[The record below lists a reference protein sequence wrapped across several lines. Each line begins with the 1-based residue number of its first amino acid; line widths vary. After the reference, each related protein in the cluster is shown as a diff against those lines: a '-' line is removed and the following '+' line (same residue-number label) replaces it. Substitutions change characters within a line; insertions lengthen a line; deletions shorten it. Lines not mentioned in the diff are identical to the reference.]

1 MVTQLE
7 DNKIVED
14 LKNVDLD
21 SQSLTENVSDDDEDY
36 EGTNIG
42 EILVIRETSIKKMMD
57 AIPCYYTNIV
67 GEFADVEIFLISVE
81 SMLIEFTSHSYHNWT
96 LGGQT
101 VVFSEQINRF
111 LSNLVNLGAKFK
123 LIVFKDMAQLFSQD
137 TILNFY
143 YHFMLAYLK
152 KSPYSKHLEFFN
164 NPIEDTWSEYLG
176 NLTPSFMLMSIN
188 DASKI
193 VSPNPI
199 DFFTRFRAIACH
211 LIYSS
216 IPVVSLSGFKINIS
230 SVMAYRFYPC
240 PVQFPKFFDELVK
253 EWDLTTIEDT
263 SCISLVESE
272 IKNVAD
278 LWMEIFKEVNSNQK
292 NEVSA
297 NFESLVAAVYL
308 FSLVSEKKGI
318 ARSYAIEDKSFSPG
332 PSLIKDRKI
341 LLTSCAK
348 VLKLIKIEEISFDIK
363 DIWDGRLIQAYYSAI
378 SAQKS
383 ILPYRL
389 QETFAKYHIPSGLS
403 VPLQVDSEDKLLD
416 NASNDDELLLRS
428 CNLVGFSKSIFNGFI
443 EDIALEVDKT
453 IKNQPHQKEEI
464 DYAVVMEN
472 KKRWK
477 FKPIQDNLIKQ
488 EDKNMNHWAIKKR
501 NRQKQQLY
509 KWYQNFSDSL
519 EGRRNELLV
528 DFTRNPLPNTV
539 EAPTKNDKSSKDGKS
554 KKSGGKPGS
563 KGGMSKKDQILEA
576 NKQKKLKEQ
585 FENDNIK
592 IQYALQVKGNQIA
605 TLESVYRKL
614 ELPQSKAL
622 CAFEIAQKRASLY
635 IDNASTD
642 VNERRIQA
650 LELIGQLKQCFAF
663 HYENFDN
670 KQKEKIDEYW
680 SLLGFSDKT
689 KNKRLQA
696 QLTLDIDLIYYQL
709 EYAGRF
715 IDVLSDPKR
724 DNRVTGFSPDKWQR
738 EMLDAVDAN
747 KSALIIAPTSAGKT
761 FVSYY
766 AIEKILRS
774 SDDNMVVYVS
784 PSKALMNQF
793 CGSVYARFRN
803 KTLSGGKSLFGVL
816 MKDYS
821 DRVNSCQVLVTIP
834 ECFEEM
840 LLLANPEVQKV
851 VSRIK
856 YVIFDEVH
864 CISAP
869 TDERNIIADGR
880 KWEILLSLIKCPF
893 LALSA
898 TISNVEILHQWM
910 QCLENAK
917 TLESETPRE
926 VVLIQYSER
935 FSELELGI
943 QKLDTAPNSFD
954 VSIEKKKFNDP
965 NALFSSSLTPIS
977 EDESIILFMPYGI
990 FEKVKLEMFGIPEDQ
1005 QLTAKQILQLYNV
1018 MSTFDENTKNFLE
1031 PVKFFGAKKN
1041 ENKIWLNRDKL
1052 RSLEN
1057 ELKTRFM
1064 YLLEN
1069 DEDKFQKV
1077 LKELKKNVETEFEK
1091 RSKPFNMIKEAVYN
1105 IVPLVDQLKNKEM
1118 IPAICFNDDREV
1130 CELLAMK
1137 LYNCLSERQKE
1148 WMESPEYKSK
1158 YDFKNEDK
1166 FLKAQEKKAA
1176 AEKARKEK
1184 KLKDHGIDEDQRP
1197 GDSIEDSDPFAI
1209 QRIKLKKDLKRFS
1222 LQVREGDEELYTQML
1237 QKLNSSGDREKS
1249 KMVARLIER
1258 GIGIHHE
1265 GLNPIERGA
1274 VESLFRAG
1282 YIGVVFSTST
1292 LALGLNMPCKTVIFG
1307 IDTPQLNPLQFR
1319 QMSGRAGRRGFDH
1332 AGTVIFMSVPTA
1344 KIRRLLTASL
1354 STLRGNIP
1362 FTTTMLLRLIN
1373 FINMEDNEDVKL
1385 SITGKKKDK
1394 GTSKV
1399 GTPKELRIKTVCN
1412 LLQNFFLT
1420 FTKKSGS
1427 TKALKNQFKSLA
1439 AFSIEVL
1446 RKVSLLDEKGVLK
1459 KFAPLACCL
1468 SDFEP
1473 GNIILTHLIQT
1484 GSLHKLLKKFGEEKE
1499 EFKDALVNIFAHLF
1513 TNKKLPLTFSEE
1525 KNLDHITLKP
1535 MVPEIQKQVDM
1546 FNEEI
1551 NLLLISFL
1559 ELGLVPGEKI
1569 QSDVFSI
1576 TGLKKSDL
1584 SLYRND
1590 IVPPF
1595 HKDII
1600 LDEALLP
1607 TSGIDA
1613 KSHRGES
1620 VKLNSYAYD
1629 FWKSGFSDD
1638 LLNVNLLLISEYWFA
1653 IHDFSNV
1660 LLETSRILSTI
1671 GNDNDQL
1678 IACIKELANEY
1689 HTKFIRAFN
1698 MKMRKSD

>member
-7 DNKIVED
+7 DSKIVED
-14 LKNVDLD
+14 LKNVDLN
-21 SQSLTENVSDDDEDY
+21 SQSPVDNVSDDDEDY

-42 EILVIRETSIKKMMD
+42 EILIIRETTIKKMMD

-81 SMLIEFTSHSYHNWT
+81 SMLIEFTAHSYHNWT

-101 VVFSEQINRF
+101 IIFAEQINRF
-111 LSNLVNLGAKFK
+111 LGNLVSLGAKFK
-123 LIVFKDMAQLFSQD
+123 LIVFKDMAQLFDQD
-137 TILNFY
+137 TILSFY

-152 KSPYSKHLEFFN
+152 KSVYAKHLEYFN
-164 NPIEDTWSEYLG
+164 NPIEDSWSEYLA
-176 NLTPSFMLMSIN
+176 NLTPSFMLMSIDN
-188 DASKI
+188 APPV
-193 VSPNPI
+193 VSNNPI
-199 DFFTRFRAIACH
+199 DFFTRFRAITCH

-216 IPVVSLSGFKINIS
+216 IPVVSFSGFKINVS

-240 PVQFPKFFDELVK
+240 PIQFPKFYDELAK
-253 EWDLTTIEDT
+253 EWNLAKVEE
-263 SCISLVESE
+263 SPKISLAKGE
-272 IKNVAD
+272 INNVAD
-278 LWMEIFKEVNSNQK
+278 MWMKIFKDINTNQK
-292 NEVSA
+292 NEVSD
-297 NFESLVAAVYL
+297 NFESLVSAVFL
-308 FSLVSEKKGI
+308 FSLVSEKKGVE
-318 ARSYAIEDKSFSPG
+318 RSYSIEDKSFSPG
-332 PSLIKDRKI
+332 PSLIKDRKV
-341 LLTSCAK
+341 LLISCAK
-348 VLKLIKIEEISFDIK
+348 LLKSIDVETLPFDIK
-363 DIWDGRLIQAYYSAI
+363 DIWDGRLIQAYFSAI
-378 SAQKS
+378 SNKKS

-389 QETFAKYHIPSGLS
+389 QEAFAKYHIASGLI
-403 VPLQVDSEDKLLD
+403 VPLQVDNEDKLLD
-416 NASNDDELLLRS
+416 SPSNDDELLLRS
-428 CNLVGFSKSIFNGFI
+428 CSLVRFSKSIFNGFI
-443 EDIALEVDKT
+443 EDIASEVDKT
-453 IKNQPHQKEEI
+453 IDNQSDQEEEI
-464 DYAVVMEN
+464 DYAGIMES

-477 FKPIQDNLIKQ
+477 FKPVQDNLIKQ

-528 DFTRNPLPNTV
+528 DFTRNPIANNT
-539 EAPTKNDKSSKDGKS
+539 ETPTKNEKTNKDGKA
-554 KKSGGKPGS
+554 KKGGGKPGS
-563 KGGMSKKDQILEA
+563 KGAVSKKDQILEA
-576 NKQKKLKEQ
+576 NRQKKLKEQ
-585 FENDNIK
+585 FENDSIK

-614 ELPQSKAL
+614 ELPQSKAV
-622 CAFEIAQKRASLY
+622 CAFEIAQKMASNY
-635 IDNASTD
+635 IDSASTN
-642 VNERRIQA
+642 VEERRIQA
-650 LELIGQLKQCFAF
+650 LELIGQLKQCFAL

-680 SLLGFSDKT
+680 ALLGFSDKT
-689 KNKRLQA
+689 KNKRLQS

-709 EYAGRF
+709 EYAGRY
-715 IDVLSDPKR
+715 IDVLSDPKK

-738 EMLDAVDAN
+738 DMLDAVDSN
-747 KSALIIAPTSAGKT
+747 NSALIIAPTSAGKT

-774 SDDNMVVYVS
+774 SDDDMVVYVS

-880 KWEILLSLIKCPF
+880 KWEILLSIIKCPF

-898 TISNVEILHQWM
+898 TISNVDILHQWM

-917 TLESETPRE
+917 AADGETPRK

-943 QKLDTAPNSFD
+943 QKLETAPSSFD
-954 VSIEKKKFNDP
+954 VSMEKKRFTDP
-965 NALFSSSLTPIS
+965 NALLSASITPICEEETIS
-977 EDESIILFMPYGI
+977 LFMPYGI

-1018 MSTFDENTKNFLE
+1018 MSIFDENTKDSLE
-1031 PVKFFGAKKN
+1031 PIKFFGAKKN
-1041 ENKIWLNRDKL
+1041 ENKLWLNRDKL

-1057 ELKTRFM
+1057 ELKKRFM
-1064 YLLEN
+1064 HLLET
-1069 DEDKFQKV
+1069 DEEKFQKV

-1137 LYNCLSERQKE
+1137 LYNCLSERQKD
-1148 WMESPEYKSK
+1148 WMESPEYKNK
-1158 YDFKNEDK
+1158 YDFKNEEK
-1166 FLKAQEKKAA
+1166 FLKIQEKKAA

-1197 GDSIEDSDPFAI
+1197 GDVIEDTDPYAI

-1332 AGTVIFMSVPTA
+1332 AGTVIFMSVPTS

-1354 STLRGNIP
+1354 STLRGNVP
-1362 FTTTMLLRLIN
+1362 FTTTMLLRLVN
-1373 FINMEDNEDVKL
+1373 FINMEDGEEVKL
-1385 SITGKKKDK
+1385 PAGSKKKDK
-1394 GTSKV
+1394 NSSKV
-1399 GTPKELRIKTVCN
+1399 ETSKELRIKAVCN

-1420 FTKKSGS
+1420 FTKKTGN

-1446 RKVSLLDEKGVLK
+1446 RKVNLLDNEGKLT

-1484 GSLHKLLKKFGEEKE
+1484 GSLHRLLKKFGEDKE
-1499 EFKDALVNIFAHLF
+1499 GFKDALINIFAHLF
-1513 TNKKLPLTFSEE
+1513 TSKKLPLTFSEE

-1535 MVPEIQKQVDM
+1535 MVPEVQKQVDT

-1551 NLLLISFL
+1551 NTLLVSFL
-1559 ELGLVPGEKI
+1559 ELGLNSGEKI

-1576 TGLKKSDL
+1576 TGLKKSEL
-1584 SLYRND
+1584 SLYKND
-1590 IVPPF
+1590 IVPPL
-1595 HKDII
+1595 HKDIV

-1613 KSHRGES
+1613 KSHRLES

-1671 GNDNDQL
+1671 GNDNDTL
-1678 IACIKELANEY
+1678 ISCIKELANEY
-1689 HTKFIRAFN
+1689 HIKFIKAFN
-1698 MKMRKSD
+1698 MKMKKND